1 MYSDIIYKDT
11 NGKDG
16 EYASDGIKAS
26 IRKFISTFAIHHIFP
41 KPLSHRIT
49 VGVYHQHTES
59 ARRYGIDPLVM
70 FHLQVLEIH
79 KCRDG
84 GDYSQEGVRVGYG
97 AICPYLF
104 TEIVMGVNCRKD
116 CTYRHCHT

>member
-1 MYSDIIYKDT
+1 MYSNVIDEDAD
-11 NGKDG
+11 GKDG

-49 VGVYHQHTES
+49 VGVYHQDTKC
-59 ARRYGIDPLVM
+59 ARRNGIDPLVM

-79 KCRDG
+79 ECRDG
-84 GDYSQEGVRVGYG
+84 GDYSQELIRVGYW
-97 AICPYLF
+97 AICPSLLA
-104 TEIVMGVNCRKD
+104 EAVMGIDSRKD
-116 CTYRHCHT
+116 CAYRHCHT

>member
-49 VGVYHQHTES
+49 IGVYHQHTEC

-70 FHLQVLEIH
+70 LHLQILEIH
-79 KCRDG
+79 ECRDG
-84 GDYSQEGVRVGYG
+84 GDYCQEGVRVGYW
-97 AICPYLF
+97 AICPNLLA
-104 TEIVMGVNCRKD
+104 EAVMGIDSRKD
-116 CTYRHCHT
+116 CAY